1 MQMPAQTTQMPMT
14 APWAPMQQGSEGVLE
29 LQVRDAALDRLR
41 MSAQAGDAEAQF
53 VLGQRYEAEKDEALD
68 RNVRRANMWYAKA
81 ASQGHRGAQSA
92 VERLRYEV
100 FCKTWC
106 GVPQVRGECRG
117 VLFKG

>member
-1 MQMPAQTTQMPMT
+1 
-14 APWAPMQQGSEGVLE
+14 MQQGSQVRDAEP
-29 LQVRDAALDRLR
+29 QVRDAALDRLR

-53 VLGQRYEAEKDEALD
+53 VLGQRYEAEKDEVLD

-81 ASQGHRGAQSA
+81 ASQGHSGAQSA

-106 GVPQVRGECRG
+106 GVPQVRGQCRS
-117 VLFKG
+117 VLFDG